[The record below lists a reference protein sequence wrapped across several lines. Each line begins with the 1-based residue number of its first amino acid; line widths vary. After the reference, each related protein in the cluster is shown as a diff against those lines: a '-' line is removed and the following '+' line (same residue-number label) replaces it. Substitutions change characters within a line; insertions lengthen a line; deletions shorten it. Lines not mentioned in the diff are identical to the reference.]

1 MPPPLALHLARFA
14 ERLGDL
20 RVRLQEAARS
30 EVTQA
35 IAETLAE
42 TTCFLL
48 GCPPP
53 HPRPRH
59 GHESAWQ
66 DDPWEYEPYEDR
78 AVWTDDA
85 GSNNEPVVSVDDEPS
100 RFVAAITAAVGAAR

>member
-1 MPPPLALHLARFA
+1 MPSPLALHLARFA

-20 RVRLQEAARS
+20 RVRLKEAARS
-30 EVTQA
+30 EVAQA

-53 HPRPRH
+53 DPRSL
-59 GHESAWQ
+59 G
-66 DDPWEYEPYEDR
+66 
-78 AVWTDDA
+78 
-85 GSNNEPVVSVDDEPS
+85 
-100 RFVAAITAAVGAAR
+100 